1 MNAPGYRTAYLANLK
16 KEVKNNQTNY
26 QANVSTPAVNQ
37 YVASGNTYVGYAET
51 TEKRE
56 HHLWL
61 MVFNKNGVCAEPVAR
76 CVRGTYTLTNIFL
89 RLTNSFSCSVTVHSE
104 TSHPMRTNL

>member
-37 YVASGNTYVGYAET
+37 YVASGNTYVGYMP
-51 TEKRE
+51 KPP
-56 HHLWL
+56 
-61 MVFNKNGVCAEPVAR
+61 KKG
-76 CVRGTYTLTNIFL
+76 NI
-89 RLTNSFSCSVTVHSE
+89 SFG
-104 TSHPMRTNL
+104 